1 MGSSAER
8 RRTQRTAA
16 DQSSVNVVFPILSS
30 TMIFWIAGEEIPMMR
45 VMSESKPGKSRVD
58 LNKQMAEIVRLREE
72 MRAKT
77 PEQRRTTTRAV
88 ARILDDV
95 HLEGRMGKFVVE
107 ADEPLARGGTDL
119 GPSPLQY
126 LMMGTAF

>member
-1 MGSSAER
+1 MTDA
-8 RRTQRTAA
+8 
-16 DQSSVNVVFPILSS
+16 NP
-30 TMIFWIAGEEIPMMR
+30 P
-45 VMSESKPGKSRVD
+45 KSRVNLD
-58 LNKQMAEIVRLREE
+58 KQMSEIVRLREE
-72 MRAKT
+72 MSAKS

-88 ARILDDV
+88 ARILEDV

-107 ADEPLARGGTDL
+107 SDEPLARGGTEQ

>member
-1 MGSSAER
+1 
-8 RRTQRTAA
+8 
-16 DQSSVNVVFPILSS
+16 
-30 TMIFWIAGEEIPMMR
+30 MR
-45 VMSESKPGKSRVD
+45 VMSKSKPIRSRVN
-58 LNKQMAEIVRLREE
+58 LEKQMAEIVRLREE

-88 ARILDDV
+88 ARIIDDV

-107 ADEPLARGGTDL
+107 SDEPVARGGTEQ

-126 LMMGTAF
+126 LMIGTAF

>member
-1 MGSSAER
+1 M
-8 RRTQRTAA
+8 T
-16 DQSSVNVVFPILSS
+16 D
-30 TMIFWIAGEEIPMMR
+30 
-45 VMSESKPGKSRVD
+45 SETPDSRVN
-58 LNKQMAEIVRLREE
+58 LPKQMDEIRRLRQE
-72 MRAKT
+72 MGAKP

-107 ADEPLARGGTDL
+107 SDEPLARGGTDK

>member
-1 MGSSAER
+1 M
-8 RRTQRTAA
+8 
-16 DQSSVNVVFPILSS
+16 
-30 TMIFWIAGEEIPMMR
+30 
-45 VMSESKPGKSRVD
+45 KPKMPDSDTPASRVD
-58 LNKQMAEIVRLREE
+58 LAKQMHEITRLRQE

-88 ARILDDV
+88 ARILEDV

-107 ADEPLARGGTDL
+107 SDEPLARGGTDK

-126 LMMGTAF
+126 VMMGTAF

>member
-1 MGSSAER
+1 MRGR
-8 RRTQRTAA
+8 PCR
-16 DQSSVNVVFPILSS
+16 VL
-30 TMIFWIAGEEIPMMR
+30 MMR
-45 VMSESKPGKSRVD
+45 VMSESKPAKSRVN
-58 LNKQMAEIVRLREE
+58 LGKQMAEIVRLRRE

-77 PEQRRTTTRAV
+77 PEQRTTTTRAV

-107 ADEPLARGGTDL
+107 SDEPLARGGTER

>member
-1 MGSSAER
+1 MPDSDAP
-8 RRTQRTAA
+8 A
-16 DQSSVNVVFPILSS
+16 
-30 TMIFWIAGEEIPMMR
+30 
-45 VMSESKPGKSRVD
+45 SRVD
-58 LNKQMAEIVRLREE
+58 LSKQMHEITRLRQE
-72 MRAKT
+72 MSAKT

-107 ADEPLARGGTDL
+107 SDEPLARGGTEK

>member
-1 MGSSAER
+1 M
-8 RRTQRTAA
+8 T
-16 DQSSVNVVFPILSS
+16 D
-30 TMIFWIAGEEIPMMR
+30 
-45 VMSESKPGKSRVD
+45 SETPDSRVN
-58 LNKQMAEIVRLREE
+58 LPKQMDEIRRLRQE
-72 MRAKT
+72 MAAKR
-77 PEQRRTTTRAV
+77 PDQRRTTTRAV

-107 ADEPLARGGTDL
+107 SDEPLARGGTEK

>member
-1 MGSSAER
+1 MI
-8 RRTQRTAA
+8 
-16 DQSSVNVVFPILSS
+16 DQAVRARCRLPHLL
-30 TMIFWIAGEEIPMMR
+30 MMR
-45 VMSESKPGKSRVD
+45 VMDESKPAKSRVNLD
-58 LNKQMAEIVRLREE
+58 KQMAEIVRLRQE
-72 MRAKT
+72 MRAKP
-77 PEQRRTTTRAV
+77 PEQRKTTTRAV

-107 ADEPLARGGTDL
+107 SDEPLARGGTER